1 MNAEDGPTQ
10 SADGI
15 VLLTCS
21 SCELV
26 YQPDLSAFPSGN
38 TGCPRC
44 GGWTWIAQLAT
55 TDTNRSQPW

>member
-1 MNAEDGPTQ
+1 MNAEDRPTL

-15 VLLTCS
+15 VLVLTCT
-21 SCELV
+21 SC

-55 TDTNRSQPW
+55 TETTGSQPW